1 MLNFKVPNNFG
12 KGSNMED
19 PVSTGMLVQFIII
32 AILTMINAF
41 FAAAEMAIVS
51 INKNRLRL
59 LIEEGNKKAILLQ
72 KLMNEPTK
80 FLSTIQVGITFA
92 GFFSSAYA
100 ATGISGDLGLL
111 LSYLN
116 IPYSRNLALV
126 LVTLIL
132 SYITL
137 VLGEL
142 YPKRLA
148 LKKSEAIA
156 LFSVKPVLFFLKL
169 TAPFVKLLTIS
180 TNLLIRITG
189 LNNDALEE
197 KVSREEIRSLVEAG
211 QEHSVINETEK
222 DMIDSIFE
230 FENKLAEEV
239 MTPRTEVYLIDIDE
253 PLPEYVDELLQH
265 KHSRIPVFEGDSD
278 NIIGV
283 LHIKDFIIEAHKVGF
298 ANVDIRSIIRPAYF
312 VPERKNIDDLF
323 RDLQSSKKQ
332 IAILIDEYG
341 GFSGIVTMADLIEE
355 VMGKIEDDDD
365 TGDTDADIKKI
376 DNNTYLVKGRLPVEE
391 LNKELL
397 LDLEE
402 DSEDY
407 DTLGGLLI
415 MLLGFIPDDDEEY
428 TVEHKNLVF
437 KIEEVKNKRIEKVK
451 ICVER

>member
-1 MLNFKVPNNFG
+1 
-12 KGSNMED
+12 METD
-19 PVSTGMLVQFIII
+19 PDSTGMLLQFIII

-59 LIEEGNKKAILLQ
+59 LIEEGNKKAVLLQ
-72 KLMNEPTK
+72 RLMNEPTK

-100 ATGISGDLGLL
+100 ATGIADDLSLAL
-111 LSYLN
+111 NYFN
-116 IPYSRNLALV
+116 IPYSQNLSLI
-126 LVTLIL
+126 LVTLVL

-148 LKKSEAIA
+148 LKRSEAIA
-156 LFSVKPVLFFLKL
+156 LFSVKPVLFFLTL
-169 TAPFVKLLTIS
+169 TVPFVKLLTFS
-180 TNLLIRITG
+180 TNLLIRATG
-189 LNNDALEE
+189 LNNADLEE
-197 KVSREEIRSLVEAG
+197 KVSREEIMSLVEVG
-211 QEHSVINETEK
+211 QEHGAINETEK

-230 FENKLAEEV
+230 FDNKLAEEV

-253 PLPEYVDELLQH
+253 PLSEYVDELLQH
-265 KHSRIPVFEGDSD
+265 KHSRIPVYEGDSD

-298 ANVDIRSIIRPAYF
+298 TSVDIRSIIRPAYY

-323 RDLQSSKKQ
+323 RDLQNSKKQ

-365 TGDTDADIKKI
+365 AADADADIKKI

-391 LNKELL
+391 LNEELL

-428 TVEHKNLVF
+428 TLEYKNVVF

-451 ICVER
+451 ICIER